1 MLTSLLSFYIATT
14 LNNEIMKPHTA
25 QLASI
30 SFTNTV
36 IEKSKTPIKNPQYIS
51 PIINAKGAISMDFET
66 GEILHGQN
74 IHSRMPIASITK
86 IMTILIILEENDLEE
101 VVTVSSNAANTS
113 GSTMHLRSG
122 EKITVKNLIHGAL
135 IGSGND
141 AAVALAEHNA
151 ESVNNFVAKMNRR
164 SAELG
169 LINTQFQNPIGFDH
183 PNNYSSPHDIAKLA
197 KFIYNNDF
205 IKESAKIKNLTVRSV
220 NGNNVHKLESTNEL
234 LGGYLNVKGLK
245 TGRTQGAGLCLVTIA
260 ESEEGNE
267 IITVVLDSPA
277 RFKESKILTD
287 WTFRAYKWH

>member
-14 LNNEIMKPHTA
+14 LNNEVMKPHSA

-30 SFTNTV
+30 SFRNTI
-36 IEKSKTPIKNPQYIS
+36 IERTKTPIKNPQYIS
-51 PIINAKGAISMDFET
+51 PIISARGAISIDLAT
-66 GEILHGQN
+66 GEVLHGQN

-151 ESVNNFVAKMNRR
+151 GSVNNFVAKMNRR

-169 LINTQFQNPIGFDH
+169 LINTQFQNPMGFDH
-183 PNNYSSPHDIAKLA
+183 PNNYSSPHDIGKLA
-197 KFIYNNDF
+197 KFVYNNDF
-205 IKESAKIKNLTVRSV
+205 IKESAKIKNISVRSV
-220 NGNNVHKLESTNEL
+220 NGNHTHRLESTNKL
-234 LGGYLNVKGLK
+234 LDGYLNVKGLK
-245 TGRTQGAGLCLVTIA
+245 TGRTQRAGLCLVTIV
-260 ESEEGNE
+260 ENKEGDE
-267 IITVVLDSPA
+267 IITVVLNSPA
-277 RFKESKILTD
+277 RFKESKILAD
-287 WTFRAYKWH
+287 WTFRAHKWH